1 MAPLLH
7 VHEAVELRPD
17 YSEARNAL
25 GVLLREAGEPKG
37 REQHNKASK
46 RKPDPGLRD
55 GQRRASLSFASD
67 TENLFILFLSICKA
81 WVLSLGASGQSQRDG
96 KTPGFE
102 SDGERV

>member
-7 VHEAVELRPD
+7 LHEAVELRPD
-17 YSEARNAL
+17 QSEARNAL

-46 RKPDPGLRD
+46 PKPDPDLRD

-67 TENLFILFLSICKA
+67 AEDLFIRFVGICRA
-81 WVLSLGASGQSQRDG
+81 WVLSPGGSRQNQRDG

-102 SDGERV
+102 SHGKRI